1 MPRPPRLRP
10 KRESPKLDRRTE
22 EGPLRL
28 QLWLA
33 RAGVASRRQAEAI
46 ILAGRVTVDGS
57 VVTELGTKAGPEAEV
72 RVDGKQ
78 VFLAGR
84 RVYIL
89 LNKPSG
95 YLSAMSD
102 PEGRKLACDLLPAGL
117 GERVYNVGRLDQWSS
132 GLLLFTND
140 GELARSLSHPSSGV
154 EKEYEVSTDRDI
166 PEAFLEGFMQG
177 LEIDGTRYRA
187 IKARKLGE
195 RTARI
200 VLVEGKNRE
209 IRRVLEHFGLRALSL
224 RRVRFGPVLIGNL
237 AEGQTRELTEA
248 ELEGLRALCGM

>member
-1 MPRPPRLRP
+1 MEQKP
-10 KRESPKLDRRTE
+10 ED
-22 EGPLRL
+22 GPLRL

-46 ILAGRVTVDGS
+46 ILAGRVTVNGA
-57 VVTELGTKAGPEAEV
+57 VVTELGSKAGPEADV
-72 RVDGKQ
+72 RVDGKR
-78 VFLAGR
+78 VYLAER
-84 RVYIL
+84 LVYIL

-102 PEGRKLACDLLPAGL
+102 PDGRKLACDLLPAGL

-140 GELARSLSHPSSGV
+140 GELARRLSHPSVGI
-154 EKEYEVSTDRDI
+154 EKEYEVATDCAL
-166 PEAFLEGFMQG
+166 PASFLEGFMQG
-177 LEIDGTRYRA
+177 LEIDGVRYKA
-187 IKARKLGE
+187 VKARMIGE

-224 RRVRFGPVLIGNL
+224 RRVRFGPVLIGTL
-237 AEGQTRELTEA
+237 AEGQTRELTET
-248 ELEGLRALCGM
+248 ELEGLRALCGLDQGDTGSGGR

>member
-1 MPRPPRLRP
+1 M
-10 KRESPKLDRRTE
+10 
-22 EGPLRL
+22 RL

-46 ILAGRVTVDGS
+46 ILAGRVTVDGT
-57 VVTELGTKAGPEAEV
+57 VVTELGTKACPDADV

-84 RVYIL
+84 LVYIL

-102 PEGRKLACDLLPAGL
+102 PEGRKLACDLLPADL

-140 GELARSLSHPSSGV
+140 GELARSLSHPSSGI
-154 EKEYEVSTDRDI
+154 EKEYEVTTDSSI
-166 PEAFLEGFMQG
+166 PGAFLEGFMKG
-177 LEIDGTRYRA
+177 LDIDGISYRA
-187 IKARKLGE
+187 EKARMIGE

-224 RRVRFGPVLIGNL
+224 RRVRFGPVLIRTL
-237 AEGQTRELTEA
+237 AEGETRELTAA
-248 ELEGLRALCGM
+248 ELAGLRALCGASKRID

>member
-1 MPRPPRLRP
+1 M
-10 KRESPKLDRRTE
+10 
-22 EGPLRL
+22 
-28 QLWLA
+28 
-33 RAGVASRRQAEAI
+33 ASRRQAEAI
-46 ILAGRVTVDGS
+46 ILEGRVTVDGS
-57 VVTELGTKAGPEAEV
+57 VVTELGSKAAPAADV
-72 RVDGKQ
+72 RVDGKR
-78 VFLAGR
+78 VYLAER
-84 RVYIL
+84 LVYIL

-140 GELARSLSHPSSGV
+140 GELARRLSHPSIGI
-154 EKEYEVSTDRDI
+154 EKEYEVTTDSAI
-166 PEAFLEGFMQG
+166 PEAFLEGFVQG
-177 LEIDGTRYRA
+177 LEIDGVMYRA
-187 IKARKLGE
+187 VKARMIGE

-224 RRVRFGPVLIGNL
+224 RRVRFGPVLIGSL
-237 AEGQTRELTEA
+237 PEGQTRELSAA
-248 ELEGLRALCGM
+248 ELERLRALCSIGQQ